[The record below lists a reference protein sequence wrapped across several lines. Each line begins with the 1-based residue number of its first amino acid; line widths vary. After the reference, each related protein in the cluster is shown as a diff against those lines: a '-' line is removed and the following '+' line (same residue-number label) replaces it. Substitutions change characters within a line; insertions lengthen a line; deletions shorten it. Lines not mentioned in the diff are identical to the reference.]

1 VVTEGQPLP
10 TASELRSHLRL
21 SLPDYML
28 PQHFRE
34 LPELPRTPNNK
45 LDRKALPGLASNA
58 TQASAREHVEPTTPT
73 EKAVAALWQEIL
85 RDAKIGADDN
95 FFELGG
101 HSLAS
106 VQVIAWAKRTYSVAL
121 HPLSLVTD
129 SLARIAQEIDRQ
141 SVPPGPEKT
150 PRRKSFTSRVI
161 ADLKSALRPAPG

>member
-1 VVTEGQPLP
+1 LQP
-10 TASELRSHLRL
+10 
-21 SLPDYML
+21 
-28 PQHFRE
+28 
-34 LPELPRTPNNK
+34 
-45 LDRKALPGLASNA
+45 
-58 TQASAREHVEPTTPT
+58 
-73 EKAVAALWQEIL
+73 AADLE
-85 RDAKIGADDN
+85 RRIGAIWGELMGIEAIGPDDN

>member
-1 VVTEGQPLP
+1 
-10 TASELRSHLRL
+10 
-21 SLPDYML
+21 ML
-28 PQHFRE
+28 PQHFSE

-45 LDRKALPGLASNA
+45 LDRKALPGLASTA
-58 TQASAREHVEPTTPT
+58 TPAAREHVEPATPT

-85 RDAKIGADDN
+85 HDARIGADDN

-106 VQVIAWAKRTYSVAL
+106 VQVIAWAKRTYNAAL

-141 SVPPGPEKT
+141 SVPFAPEKKQQ
-150 PRRKSFTSRVI
+150 RKSFASRVI
-161 ADLKSALRPAPG
+161 GDLKSALRSAPG